1 MFYMYLENFLLCS
14 TVVILIAQAMWSS
27 VYLVNVLM
35 LLSLVLFSTAD
46 LSVSNSRLEGYMK
59 LLLEKEELEK
69 SDYTHLLIILALL

>member
-1 MFYMYLENFLLCS
+1 
-14 TVVILIAQAMWSS
+14 MWSS

-35 LLSLVLFSTAD
+35 LLSLVLLSTAD

-69 SDYTHLLIILALL
+69 SDYSHLLKILALL